1 MASKKPKIETVLKTR
16 NATIEFHE
24 KKKRYFVKNNETS
37 RLSYPMETLKEAHQY
52 AKNLDQTA
60 ATETRIDALL
70 QRANRL
76 KYEIMMGIE

>member
-1 MASKKPKIETVLKTR
+1 
-16 NATIEFHE
+16 
-24 KKKRYFVKNNETS
+24 
-37 RLSYPMETLKEAHQY
+37 METLKEAHQY